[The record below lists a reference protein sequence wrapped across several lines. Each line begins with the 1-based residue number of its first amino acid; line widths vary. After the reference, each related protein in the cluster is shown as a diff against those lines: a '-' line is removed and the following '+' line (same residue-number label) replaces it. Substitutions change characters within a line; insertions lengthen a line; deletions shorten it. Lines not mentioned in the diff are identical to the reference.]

1 MSEVPIYKPKL
12 PTSISPIVYG
22 VAAAAVFAGIV
33 VALTRKSTPPKQ
45 ENYGS
50 TPDSRMGVMEEQSW
64 TKKYWWAIVLGVFI
78 LTFVVVYAF
87 VRVLYNRDGTAEML
101 RINAMGLPP
110 RQ

>member
-33 VALTRKSTPPKQ
+33 VALTRKSTPKQ
-45 ENYGS
+45 ENYGEDEK
-50 TPDSRMGVMEEQSW
+50 PW
-64 TKKYWWAIVLGVFI
+64 AKKYWWAIVLGVFI

-87 VRVLYNRDGTAEML
+87 VLDDIQFGVLDVTTNVLG
-101 RINAMGLPP
+101 
-110 RQ
+110 